1 MESKKEFKTP
11 SLGYSAFVLAALA
24 ISTFVQ
30 FKILGASLNVTMF
43 LNWLLMTLLAI
54 PLGFTYDDLEKK
66 AAENL
71 AGVLTTLFIMYAIG
85 CLAGSWMASG
95 TVPAIIYYGMDL
107 MNAKFFL
114 PTSLVLC
121 SIVSVATGTS
131 WGTLGTMGIAL
142 LGIGTGL
149 GIPAGMT
156 AGAAICG
163 AWFGDKISPLSDTTN
178 FTAGIVG
185 TKLATHV
192 KHMMYTTGPA
202 YLATLVIFTVLG
214 LRTAETSNL
223 DTSLILETQQGIAD
237 TFHLGFPVLIPV
249 LAVLVML
256 LLRMN
261 ATLSLLVGAFAGSL
275 VAILYQGST
284 TALAFN
290 CLYNGFKGTF
300 ESEFLTSLLN
310 RGGITSMLSTTM
322 TVIFCVGIGGMM
334 KAMGVIQ
341 VLVSYLTKLLHTT
354 FSLVLISEV
363 IAYLAQMLSGSHYF
377 SDVILNST
385 MLDIYKEKGL
395 KPENLSRVMEDC
407 NTIGGTMI
415 PWSSTGLYIVGT
427 LGVAFTEYF
436 PFVFLCYLTPIM
448 GLICAATGWGI
459 ARYKE
464 GELHE
469 S

>member
-149 GIPAGMT
+149 QLQDILTFKNKDVRGKSEIT
-156 AGAAICG
+156 VKIGAKNIENT
-163 AWFGDKISPLSDTTN
+163 FTVPEELQKIITD
-178 FTAGIVG
+178 
-185 TKLATHV
+185 
-192 KHMMYTTGPA
+192 YTEGKDPDA
-202 YLATLVIFTVLG
+202 YLILGHKTQNRPVCREQAYRVLRAAGHKIGLSSIGVQTMRKTFAWNYYKKTGDIYHLQHLFNHASPSITYRFIGEKPNMEVVLKKMTPQENARSRYMLYLNGSGKKRLTDIIDTLTSIKEDFDNPANNDAFYGTVECL
-214 LRTAETSNL
+214 LDELDALITNYKET
-223 DTSLILETQQGIAD
+223 
-237 TFHLGFPVLIPV
+237 
-249 LAVLVML
+249 
-256 LLRMN
+256 R
-261 ATLSLLVGAFAGSL
+261 
-275 VAILYQGST
+275 
-284 TALAFN
+284 
-290 CLYNGFKGTF
+290 
-300 ESEFLTSLLN
+300 ESEN
-310 RGGITSMLSTTM
+310 
-322 TVIFCVGIGGMM
+322 
-334 KAMGVIQ
+334 
-341 VLVSYLTKLLHTT
+341 
-354 FSLVLISEV
+354 
-363 IAYLAQMLSGSHYF
+363 
-377 SDVILNST
+377 
-385 MLDIYKEKGL
+385 
-395 KPENLSRVMEDC
+395 
-407 NTIGGTMI
+407 
-415 PWSSTGLYIVGT
+415 
-427 LGVAFTEYF
+427 
-436 PFVFLCYLTPIM
+436 PF
-448 GLICAATGWGI
+448 
-459 ARYKE
+459 
-464 GELHE
+464 
-469 S
+469 

>member
-1 MESKKEFKTP
+1 MEAKKEFKTP

-192 KHMMYTTGPA
+192 KH
-202 YLATLVIFTVLG
+202 I
-214 LRTAETSNL
+214 
-223 DTSLILETQQGIAD
+223 
-237 TFHLGFPVLIPV
+237 
-249 LAVLVML
+249 
-256 LLRMN
+256 
-261 ATLSLLVGAFAGSL
+261 
-275 VAILYQGST
+275 
-284 TALAFN
+284 
-290 CLYNGFKGTF
+290 
-300 ESEFLTSLLN
+300 
-310 RGGITSMLSTTM
+310 
-322 TVIFCVGIGGMM
+322 
-334 KAMGVIQ
+334 
-341 VLVSYLTKLLHTT
+341 
-354 FSLVLISEV
+354 
-363 IAYLAQMLSGSHYF
+363 
-377 SDVILNST
+377 
-385 MLDIYKEKGL
+385 
-395 KPENLSRVMEDC
+395 KP
-407 NTIGGTMI
+407 
-415 PWSSTGLYIVGT
+415 
-427 LGVAFTEYF
+427 
-436 PFVFLCYLTPIM
+436 
-448 GLICAATGWGI
+448 
-459 ARYKE
+459 
-464 GELHE
+464 
-469 S
+469 